1 MTRTSLRQ
9 RYVPLALLGFGLSLL
24 FWLAALPTKSHSAN
38 RTRATKAAP
47 AVDYARDIKS
57 ILQAHCYACHG
68 SQQRRGGLRLDTVKS
83 IHKGGDSGAVIV
95 PGDAGNSVLIAVVSG
110 GDDQP
115 RMPPRGPA
123 LSGAEIAL
131 LKQWIDGG
139 ALTPDDGE
147 PELQLPSHWAFRPPS
162 APPIPASRD
171 ANWINNPID
180 AFLAEGHASNGLTPS
195 AAAARGLL
203 LRRLYIDLIGLP
215 PSREELKAFLADNSK
230 TAYEE
235 VVDRLLASPQYGERW
250 ARHWMDIWRYSDQDG
265 RKSQMDIWWSN
276 EHIWRW
282 RDWII
287 QSLNCDM
294 GYDRMIVAMLAGDE
308 AAPQSPES
316 LAATGFLVRN
326 WFKLNRNIWLNNTIE
341 HTAKAFLGLTINC
354 ARCHDHKFDPIS
366 QKEYYR
372 FRAFF
377 EPHDIRTEQLPIDSD
392 GQLGAVTH
400 VYDAVPAAPTWIFVR
415 GDDKTPDKTVPIMPG
430 VPAAL
435 GGPEVCITPINK
447 PGGQSTSTGRRLA
460 LARWTV
466 DRRNP
471 LTARVAVNHIWAWHF
486 GRPLVQSTFDF
497 GLRCPPPVH
506 QKLLDWLAVD
516 FMDHDWSMKRLH
528 RLIVT
533 SSAYRMTSSQQA
545 ANPANLQADPDNH
558 CYWRMNP
565 QRMEAEVVRDS
576 LLMLA
581 GNLDLTMR
589 GPSVDCQGEPN
600 SARRSLYFRYSR
612 EDKLAFLTAFDAASV
627 EECYRRHES
636 VVPQQA
642 LALANSAFVWDQARL
657 MTRRIE
663 RDVARSS
670 EPATPRAIVT
680 AAFEHILGRAPTLEE
695 KAECEAFLARQEALL
710 TEPAQLS
717 AVPRDDPR
725 HLGPAPTP
733 QGQAE
738 EYLIHALLNHND
750 FITIR

>member
-24 FWLAALPTKSHSAN
+24 FWLAAPPTKSHSAN
-38 RTRATKAAP
+38 RTRPTKAP
-47 AVDYARDIKS
+47 PTGEYARDIKS
-57 ILQAHCYACHG
+57 ILQAHCYTCHG
-68 SQQRRGGLRLDTVKS
+68 PKQRKGGLRLDTVKS

-95 PGDAGNSVLIAVVSG
+95 PGDASNSVLIALVSG
-110 GDDQP
+110 AEDQP
-115 RMPPRGPA
+115 RMPPSGPP
-123 LSGAEIAL
+123 LSVAEITL
-131 LKQWIDGG
+131 LKKWIDGG
-139 ALTPDDGE
+139 ALTPGDGE
-147 PELQLPSHWAFRPPS
+147 PELRLPSHWAFRPPS
-162 APPIPASRD
+162 AAPLPAIHD
-171 ANWINNPID
+171 ASWINNPID
-180 AFLAEGHASNGLTPS
+180 AFLAEGHESNGLTPS

-215 PSREELKAFLADNSK
+215 PGREELQAFLADNSK
-230 TAYEE
+230 TAYEQ
-235 VVDRLLASPQYGERW
+235 VVDRLLASPQHGERW
-250 ARHWMDIWRYSDQDG
+250 ARHWMDVWRYSDQDG
-265 RKSQMDIWWSN
+265 RKSKMEIWWSN

-287 QSLNCDM
+287 QSLNSDM

-308 AAPQSPES
+308 AEPQSPEA

-341 HTAKAFLGLTINC
+341 HTGKAFLGLTINC

-366 QKEYYR
+366 QKEYYQ
-372 FRAFF
+372 FRAFL
-377 EPHDIRTEQLPIDSD
+377 EPHDIRTEQLPIESD

-400 VYDAVPAAPTWIFVR
+400 AYDAVPAALTWIFVR
-415 GDDKTPDKTVPIMPG
+415 GDDKTPDKTVPILPG

-435 GGPEVCITPINK
+435 GGPEVCITPISK
-447 PGGQSTSTGRRLA
+447 SDEQSSSTGRRLA
-460 LARWTV
+460 LACWTV
-466 DRRNP
+466 DRKNP
-471 LTARVAVNHIWAWHF
+471 LAARVAVNHIWAWHF

-533 SSAYRMTSSQQA
+533 SSAYRMTSSLQA

-558 CYWRMNP
+558 YYWRMDP
-565 QRMEAEVVRDS
+565 QRMEAEVLRDS
-576 LLMLA
+576 LLKLA

-589 GPSVDCQGEPN
+589 GPPVDCQEEPN
-600 SARRSLYFRYSR
+600 STRRSLYFRYSR
-612 EDKLAFLTAFDAASV
+612 EDKLTFLTAFDAASV

-642 LALANSAFVWDQARL
+642 LALANSVFVWDQARL
-657 MTRRIE
+657 ITRGIE
-663 RDVARSS
+663 CDVASS
-670 EPATPRAIVT
+670 FEPASQRAIVT
-680 AAFEHILGRAPTLEE
+680 AAFEHILGRAPSPEE
-695 KAECEAFLARQEALL
+695 SVECEAFLARQEALL
-710 TEPAQLS
+710 TKPARLS
-717 AVPRDDPR
+717 ALPHNDAGQ
-725 HLGPAPTP
+725 LGPAQTP
-733 QGQAE
+733 QSQAE